1 VLAEVGSYDK
11 SAGTIAMNYLGV
23 DSSVPFSDSESFAS
37 LAAIAY
43 PASS

>member
-1 VLAEVGSYDK
+1 
-11 SAGTIAMNYLGV
+11 V